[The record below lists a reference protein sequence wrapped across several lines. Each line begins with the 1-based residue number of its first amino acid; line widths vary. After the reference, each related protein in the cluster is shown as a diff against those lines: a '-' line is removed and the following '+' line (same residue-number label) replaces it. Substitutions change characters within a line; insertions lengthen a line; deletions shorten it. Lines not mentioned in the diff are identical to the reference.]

1 MKKSVDLLDG
11 PIASSLARLALP
23 IMGTS
28 LIQMAYNLTDMIWIG
43 RIGSNAVAAVGVC
56 GMFMW
61 LSNGIASIPR
71 LGAQV
76 NVGQSLGAGKDQ
88 NAVNYTQAGIQM
100 GIFLAVLVTLVYTL
114 GNDFLIGFFKLN
126 QQSVSNDAK
135 LYLII
140 VGAGMIFT
148 FMNQILSGL
157 FTAMGNSIVT
167 FKVTTVGLAINFVL
181 DPVLIFGVG
190 PLPSMRVA
198 GAAIATVLAQA
209 IVFFLY
215 MLVVAG
221 DGRIFQKVRIQRRTD
236 LYCYKEIMRIGFPGS
251 VQNVIFSAIS
261 MVIARLI
268 AGWGDGAV
276 AVQKV
281 GSQIESISWMTAEG
295 FASAVNAFI
304 AQNFGA
310 GKRDRIVRGYYT
322 ASGIILL
329 WGLCTS
335 LALICIPQVFFRIF
349 ITEPEILPMG
359 VNYLRIIGLSQL
371 FMCMEI
377 TSSGAFQGL
386 GKPIFPSVTGIVL
399 TVGRIPMAMFLASTA
414 LGLNGIWW
422 SISISS
428 ILKGILITGG
438 FLVLLSR
445 YRKNSDKFYKKR

>member
-1 MKKSVDLLDG
+1 M
-11 PIASSLARLALP
+11 
-23 IMGTS
+23 
-28 LIQMAYNLTDMIWIG
+28 
-43 RIGSNAVAAVGVC
+43 
-56 GMFMW
+56 
-61 LSNGIASIPR
+61 
-71 LGAQV
+71 
-76 NVGQSLGAGKDQ
+76 
-88 NAVNYTQAGIQM
+88 
-100 GIFLAVLVTLVYTL
+100 LVTLVYTL